1 MPQDPQNSCH
11 RNISSKTKTATSKS
25 YLGTPWTL
33 FLSIWKPVNKF
44 LSPTVSST
52 QQSLRKHRIIA
63 SKLFKKGENRKHT
76 EPVVYGTFADSQ
88 AHIANS
94 LMSAQLY
101 CLGRILQDS
110 WLCPLGSWFYHLGLP
125 SFFIRNDQ
133 YLHPSGFLNLLL
145 AHSGSGIQSPLILY
159 WVSPLNPRRHN
170 SF

>member
-1 MPQDPQNSCH
+1 M
-11 RNISSKTKTATSKS
+11 
-25 YLGTPWTL
+25 
-33 FLSIWKPVNKF
+33 NKF
-44 LSPTVSST
+44 LSSTVPST

-76 EPVVYGTFADSQ
+76 EPVVYGTLADSQ

-110 WLCPLGSWFYHLGLP
+110 GLLILP
-125 SFFIRNDQ
+125 SESSFFIRNGQ

-145 AHSGSGIQSPLILY
+145 VHSGSGIQSPLILY
-159 WVSPLNPRRHN
+159 CVSPLNPRRHN